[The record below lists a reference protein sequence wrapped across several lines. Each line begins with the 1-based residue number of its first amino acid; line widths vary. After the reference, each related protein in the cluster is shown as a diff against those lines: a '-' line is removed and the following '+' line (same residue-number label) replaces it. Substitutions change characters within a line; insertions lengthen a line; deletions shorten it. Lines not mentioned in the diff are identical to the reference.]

1 MSAGVPTIPKPS
13 PTPPFSR
20 RRHARPERSRRDD
33 AETMEHQQSPTHH
46 PQQTKTHPTKPPCPY
61 ITVPLRRRKNKPNPQ
76 NQKTAATSYAT
87 KIYNNIA
94 LYPTA
99 ENKPNQTQ
107 YSSAY
112 EAVAAKPLEKLD
124 PRRAGTKYDIPH
136 TTSEIR
142 PQFHRSSR
150 NKLLAIAAGMPHNA
164 CHIVG
169 NDHEL

>member
-1 MSAGVPTIPKPS
+1 LGNTPVSAGVPTIPKPS

-20 RRHARPERSRRDD
+20 RRHARPERSRRND

-107 YSSAY
+107 SLTHS
-112 EAVAAKPLEKLD
+112 
-124 PRRAGTKYDIPH
+124 TTYDIRY
-136 TTSEIR
+136 TTSETKPILP
-142 PQFHRSSR
+142 PQKPAKH
-150 NKLLAIAAGMPHNA
+150 LEGPALHM
-164 CHIVG
+164 V
-169 NDHEL
+169 